1 MEVAKVLSLTV
12 LLLWGTPLSLIVS
25 LFSLH
30 QFKILYGLLTNFS
43 QKRYKGDLWR
53 AVKPHLKRIVSTI
66 EATFGPAHEFKPTST
81 QVIMVAIIMVVLFS
95 TERISWELQARKAT
109 STSRH

>member
-1 MEVAKVLSLTV
+1 MEIAKVLSLTV

-53 AVKPHLKRIVSTI
+53 AVKPR
-66 EATFGPAHEFKPTST
+66 
-81 QVIMVAIIMVVLFS
+81 
-95 TERISWELQARKAT
+95 ELLAKVDVFLYCE
-109 STSRH
+109 S